1 MSNLKEKI
9 EEVKKA
15 FDENNAIAES
25 EIKKIIE
32 GYVKNPS
39 EFEQYQPQY
48 RTELFR
54 KAVNEKT
61 NPIMEDVN
69 KMNIVFN
76 QKVKAMIEEE
86 KSIILPKPKEK
97 SADYSI
103 RISNALKYLEIEG
116 EKLEDDTAYEILK
129 DFVDD
134 YEQMKLFKNV
144 IKRQMKL
151 EELEGYDG
159 KCILPKTFGNFNKL
173 EMIINTFSEMES
185 IANVLFLK
193 NQPRK
198 EQFIFYNARVELPLL
213 SLPSYQESTNQRD
226 IINLAEII
234 DSEVKRMNNLA
245 MDKSYVNITE

>member
-9 EEVKKA
+9 EKVKKA
-15 FDENNAIAES
+15 FDKNNAIAES
-25 EIKKIIE
+25 EMRKIIQ
-32 GYVKNPS
+32 GYVENPS

-48 RTELFR
+48 RPELFR

-61 NPIMEDVN
+61 TPIMEDVN

-76 QKVKAMIEEE
+76 QKVKAIIEEE
-86 KSIILPKPKEK
+86 KSAILPKPKEK

-116 EKLEDDTAYEILK
+116 EKLDDDIAYEILK
-129 DFVDD
+129 DFMDD

-144 IKRQMKL
+144 IRRQMKL
-151 EELEGYDG
+151 EILEGYDG
-159 KCILPKTFGNFNKL
+159 KCILPKTFGNFNKM

-193 NQPRK
+193 NQTKK

-213 SLPSYQESTNQRD
+213 SVPGYQELTNEEN

-234 DSEVKRMNNLA
+234 DSEVKRMNNIA